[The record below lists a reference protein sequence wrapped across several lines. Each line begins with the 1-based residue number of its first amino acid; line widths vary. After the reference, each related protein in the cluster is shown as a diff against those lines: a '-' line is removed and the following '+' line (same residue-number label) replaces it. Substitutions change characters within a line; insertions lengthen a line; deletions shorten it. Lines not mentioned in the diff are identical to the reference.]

1 MNATK
6 LTGKAAI
13 DYVRTTLRPSMDEP
27 VRGLAIANNEVDG
40 DAVDNATL
48 SHAIDACDE
57 DPSLVTY
64 TTEDTAMIY
73 ELKFENEIS
82 SGTKNVRAESEAEAL
97 AKFRA
102 SYEEHGD
109 EVPSCWVVGTWAVT
123 A

>member
-1 MNATK
+1 MNDIK

-13 DYVRTTLRPSMDEP
+13 EYVSSNLRPRMDES
-27 VRGLAIANNEVDG
+27 VAGLTIAGNEVDG
-40 DAVDNATL
+40 DGVDDATL

-64 TTEDTAMIY
+64 TAADTAMMY
-73 ELKFENEIS
+73 EIKFENEIS

-97 AKFRA
+97 AKFCA
-102 SYEEHGD
+102 TYEEHGD
-109 EVPSCWVVGTWAVT
+109 PAPSCWVVGTWAVT